1 MRKLVALITLS
12 TVAGL
17 GAALTT
23 AGAAGAA
30 LTTASAAGAE
40 DPSAASSS
48 PGAGVLFNESHAGTR
63 DVTTKIDA
71 LAGQRPVASVGDM
84 FEMAMTMNH
93 LAQVQDMSTSVV
105 SASNT
110 SVVAMA
116 RGTKA

>member
-23 AGAAGAA
+23 V
-30 LTTASAAGAE
+30 SAAGAG

-48 PGAGVLFNESHAGTR
+48 PGAGVLFNGSHAGTR

-93 LAQVQDMSTSVV
+93 FAQVQDMSTSVV

>member
-1 MRKLVALITLS
+1 MRKLFALITLS

-23 AGAAGAA
+23 A
-30 LTTASAAGAE
+30 SAVGAE

-48 PGAGVLFNESHAGTR
+48 PGAGVPFNELQAGTQ

-71 LAGQRPVASVGDM
+71 LAGQRPAASVGDM

-93 LAQVQDMSTSVV
+93 LAQVQDMSASVV
-105 SASNT
+105 SAANT

>member
-23 AGAAGAA
+23 A
-30 LTTASAAGAE
+30 SAAGAE
-40 DPSAASSS
+40 NPSAPSST
-48 PGAGVLFNESHAGTR
+48 PGAGILFNDSHAATR
-63 DVTTKIDA
+63 DVTTKVDA
-71 LAGQRPVASVGDM
+71 LADQPPVASVGDM
-84 FEMAMTMNH
+84 LEMAMTMNH
-93 LAQVQDMSTSVV
+93 FAQVQDTSTSVV

-110 SVVAMA
+110 SDVAMA